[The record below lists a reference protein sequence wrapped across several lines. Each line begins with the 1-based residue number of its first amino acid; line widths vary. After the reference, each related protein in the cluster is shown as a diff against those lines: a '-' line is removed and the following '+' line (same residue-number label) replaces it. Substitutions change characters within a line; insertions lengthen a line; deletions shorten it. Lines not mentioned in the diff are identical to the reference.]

1 MTSLKSGSGSSRRT
15 LAVLDIGAKALLV
28 VLLLVAVA
36 YPDLGNLRGKAMG
49 FRAVAYPLGA
59 AIVPLLWWWLW
70 RPRGTAYPWLGD
82 LLITLPWLTDTLGNR
97 LDLFDTVWWF
107 DDWMHFMNWGLL
119 TAGFVVLTLPRDAA
133 LSAVTER
140 ALAFGPVTAVAWEA
154 GEYVAFVRHSS
165 ELVTAYT
172 DTLGD
177 LTLGTLGAYVG
188 GLCVYALSRRR
199 TIVEDPVTGRPSPP
213 SVAQRSSLPAQ

>member
-1 MTSLKSGSGSSRRT
+1 MTTPKSGSGSSRQLVAT
-15 LAVLDIGAKALLV
+15 LDIAAKVLLV
-28 VLLLVAVA
+28 VLLLIAVV

-70 RPRGTAYPWLGD
+70 RSRGRAYPWLGD
-82 LLITLPWLTDTLGNR
+82 LLVTLPWLTDTLGNR

-119 TAGFVVLTLPRDAA
+119 TAGFVVLTLGRDAP
-133 LSAVTER
+133 LGAVVER
-140 ALAFGPVTAVAWEA
+140 ALAFGPVTAVGWEL
-154 GEYVAFVRHSS
+154 GEYVAFVRHSP

-177 LTLGTLGAYVG
+177 LALGSIGAVVG
-188 GLCVYALSRRR
+188 ALLVHAAAQRGSL
-199 TIVEDPVTGRPSPP
+199 TEAPVTGRRAPRLD
-213 SVAQRSSLPAQ
+213 ARKSSQPAT